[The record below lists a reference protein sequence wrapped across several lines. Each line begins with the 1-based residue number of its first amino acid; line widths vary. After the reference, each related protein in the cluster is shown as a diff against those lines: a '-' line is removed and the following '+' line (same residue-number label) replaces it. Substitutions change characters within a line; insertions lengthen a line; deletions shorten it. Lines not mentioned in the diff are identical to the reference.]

1 MQNIEQLSDGSA
13 IEYTVA
19 TYAAAKSENFDGVG
33 IKPDFE
39 KEAGV
44 DAASMPTFENVTE
57 DNDEQFKKA
66 VEVVNTLKQ

>member
-19 TYAAAKSENFDGVG
+19 TYATAKSENFDGVG

-39 KEAGV
+39 IESV
-44 DAASMPTFENVTE
+44 IDAASQPAFEDVTV
-57 DNDEQFKKA
+57 DNDAQFKKA
-66 VEVVNTLKQ
+66 VEVVNTLK